1 MLAPEEPEE
10 PEEDDPEEDDPEGF
24 DDTEVTAIGI
34 FSETLEDCSACTVI
48 S

>member
-1 MLAPEEPEE
+1 LALALLAEGKILAP
-10 PEEDDPEEDDPEGF
+10 DDPEE

-34 FSETLEDCSACTVI
+34 FSETLEFACTVI